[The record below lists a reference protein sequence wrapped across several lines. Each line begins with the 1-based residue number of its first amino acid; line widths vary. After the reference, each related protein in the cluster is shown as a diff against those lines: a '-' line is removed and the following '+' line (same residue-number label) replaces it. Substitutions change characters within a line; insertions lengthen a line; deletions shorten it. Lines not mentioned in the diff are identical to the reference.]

1 MAKDLK
7 NLEMQILSILCGEWQ
22 FYDLAPI
29 SQKVRR
35 NNGIFHENDELL
47 HNVHHCKVMKNHEK
61 YTKTENHTMIL

>member
-1 MAKDLK
+1 MAKDLM

-29 SQKVRR
+29 SQRR

-47 HNVHHCKVMKNHEK
+47 HNVHDSEEK
-61 YTKTENHTMIL
+61 YTKTETHTMIL